1 MEEISLSDYIGQVIK
16 VRFQF
21 EADGGQREDGFYF
34 DDFKVSYNIDDAG
47 IDELT
52 MTSIVSPNPANTYA
66 TVSFSNVVAKG
77 SVKVYDQ
84 VGKLVQNVAISE
96 QTNTLELNT
105 TNLPQGIYSV
115 VVFNGNDLASKP
127 VKLAIVH

>member
-1 MEEISLSDYIGQVIK
+1 MDVE
-16 VRFQF
+16 
-21 EADGGQREDGFYF
+21 EADDG
-34 DDFKVSYNIDDAG
+34 DDAG

-77 SVKVYDQ
+77 FVKVYDQ
-84 VGKLVQNVAISE
+84 VGKLVQNVVINE

-115 VVFNGNDLASKP
+115 VVFNGNEASKP
-127 VKLAIVH
+127 VKMAIVH